1 MRVER
6 PRHHVVNVVR
16 DVRHAVVFRAASVR
30 SWTPPQDYPRGAR
43 SPVVVLPGVYETW
56 HYLRPVV
63 EVLHDSGHPVHVIP
77 ELGLNRDPVP
87 VSAPRVWRV
96 LIDRGLHDVAIVGH
110 SKGGIIG
117 KYLLA
122 LEDRDGRVDR
132 VVAIASPFGG
142 SSMARLAPA
151 RPLRDF
157 LPTDQTVRQL
167 ADQVEVNARITSIF
181 PTYDA
186 HIPEGSALDGARN
199 IELDGR
205 GHFGILRDPRL
216 PQLVVDEVERIGAAQ

>member
-1 MRVER
+1 M
-6 PRHHVVNVVR
+6 VR
-16 DVRHAVVFRAASVR
+16 GDR
-30 SWTPPQDYPRGAR
+30 SW
-43 SPVVVLPGVYETW
+43 SCPGVYETW

-63 EVLHDSGHPVHVIP
+63 DVLHDSGHPVHVLP
-77 ELGLNRDPVP
+77 ELGFNRDPVP
-87 VSAPRVWRV
+87 ISAQRVWRV
-96 LIDRGLHDVAIVGH
+96 LIDRDLHDVAIVGH

-157 LPTDQTVRQL
+157 LPTNETVRTL
-167 ADQVEVNARITSIF
+167 ADHDEVNARITSIF
-181 PTYDA
+181 PEYDA

-199 IELDGR
+199 IELGSR

-216 PQLVVDEVERIGAAQ
+216 PRLVVDEVERIGSSE